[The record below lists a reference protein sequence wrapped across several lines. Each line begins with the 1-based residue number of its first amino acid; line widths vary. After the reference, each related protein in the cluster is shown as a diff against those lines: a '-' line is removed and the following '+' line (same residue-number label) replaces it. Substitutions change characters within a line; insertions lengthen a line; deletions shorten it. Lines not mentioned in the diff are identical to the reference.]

1 MTYRIVQWS
10 TGNVG
15 RHALTGIHA
24 RPDLELVGL
33 FVSNPDKVGRDA
45 GELAGLGTT
54 LGVLGSSDIEALL
67 ALKPDCIV
75 HTAMADDRMFEALA
89 DLERF
94 LAAGINVVSSS
105 PVFLQYPAPDDAMAQ
120 PLIDAATTAGVS
132 LFVNGVDPGF
142 ANDALPLVL
151 TGISERI
158 EEVRCS
164 EVLNYNTYNQP
175 MVLFDIM
182 GFAKE
187 LDDIPLL
194 LSPGV
199 LTMAWGS
206 VVRQIAAGLGVTLT
220 EVTEWYERE
229 PAPEDFEVDAGTVKK
244 GTAAAL
250 HFEVRG
256 MVGDK
261 AVVVLEH
268 VTRLRDDLGASWP
281 QPAGHGCYRVQITG
295 EPNYTLDLQLMGTD
309 GDHNTAGLKATAMR
323 LVNAIPAVVAAPP
336 GLVTALDLP
345 LITGRGLVV
354 T

>member
-1 MTYRIVQWS
+1 MAIPL
-10 TGNVG
+10 
-15 RHALTGIHA
+15 HA
-24 RPDLELVGL
+24 
-33 FVSNPDKVGRDA
+33 
-45 GELAGLGTT
+45 
-54 LGVLGSSDIEALL
+54 
-67 ALKPDCIV
+67 
-75 HTAMADDRMFEALA
+75 
-89 DLERF
+89 
-94 LAAGINVVSSS
+94 AAKK
-105 PVFLQYPAPDDAMAQ
+105 
-120 PLIDAATTAGVS
+120 AGVS
-132 LFVNGVDPGF
+132 LFVNGIDPGF

-151 TGISERI
+151 SGISERI

-182 GFAKE
+182 GFARE
-187 LDDIPLL
+187 LDDIPMLL
-194 LSPGV
+194 MPGV

-220 EVTEWYERE
+220 EVTEWFERE
-229 PAPEDFEVDAGTVKK
+229 PAPEDFEVDAGTVPK

-268 VTRLRDDLGASWP
+268 VTRLRDDLGATWP

-309 GDHNTAGLKATAMR
+309 GDHNTAGLKSTAMR
-323 LVNAIPAVVAAPP
+323 LVNAVPAVVDAKP
-336 GLVTALDLP
+336 GIITALDLP
-345 LITGRGLVV
+345 LITGKGLVV

>member
-1 MTYRIVQWS
+1 MALRVVQWS

-15 RHALTGIHA
+15 RHALAGIDAH
-24 RPDLELVGL
+24 PELELIGL
-33 FVSNPDKVGRDA
+33 FVSNPEKVGRDA
-45 GELAGLGTT
+45 GELAGLGKE
-54 LGVLGSSDIEALL
+54 LGVAATSDTAALL
-67 ALKPDCIV
+67 ALAPDCIV
-75 HTAMADDRMFEALA
+75 HTAMADDRLGEAVA
-89 DLERF
+89 DLEAF
-94 LAAGINVVSSS
+94 LNAGINVVSSG
-105 PVFLQYPAPDDAMAQ
+105 PVFLQYPTEDDPMAAPLHAAAQ
-120 PLIDAATTAGVS
+120 AHGVS
-132 LFVNGVDPGF
+132 LLVNGVDPGF
-142 ANDALPLVL
+142 ANDTLALVL

-164 EVLNYNTYNQP
+164 EILNYNTYNQP

-182 GFAKE
+182 GFARP
-187 LDDIPLL
+187 LDDIPMLL
-194 LSPGV
+194 LPGV
-199 LTMAWGS
+199 LTMAWGN
-206 VVRQIAAGLGVTLT
+206 VVRQIAAGLGLTLT
-220 EVTEWYERE
+220 DVTEWYERE
-229 PAPEDFEVDAGTVKK
+229 AAPEDFEVDAGIVAK

-268 VTRLRDDLGASWP
+268 VTRLRDDLGADWP
-281 QPAGHGCYRVQITG
+281 QPAGHGCYRVEITG

-323 LVNAIPAVVAAPP
+323 LVNAIPAVIAAAP
-336 GLVTALDLP
+336 GIVTALDLP

>member
-1 MTYRIVQWS
+1 MPYRVIQWS

-15 RHALTGIHA
+15 RHALAGIDAH
-24 RPDLELVGL
+24 PELELVGL

-45 GELAGLGTT
+45 GELAGLGRS
-54 LGVLGSSDIEALL
+54 LGVAGTSDTDALL
-67 ALKPDCIV
+67 AMKPDCIV
-75 HTAMADDRMFEALA
+75 HTAMADDRLGEALG

-94 LAAGINVVSSS
+94 LAAGINVVSSG
-105 PVFLQYPAPDDAMAQ
+105 PVFLQYPEPDDPMAS
-120 PLIDAATTAGVS
+120 PLIAAAEKADVS

-151 TGISERI
+151 TGVSERI

-164 EVLNYNTYNQP
+164 EILNYNTYNQP

-182 GFAKE
+182 GFGGD
-187 LDDIPLL
+187 LDEVPFL

-199 LTMAWGS
+199 LTLAWGS

-220 EVTEWYERE
+220 EVTQWYERE
-229 PAPEDFEVDAGTVKK
+229 PAPEDFEVDAGTIKK

-250 HFEVRG
+250 RFEVRG
-256 MVGDK
+256 MVGDRP
-261 AVVVLEH
+261 VVVLEH
-268 VTRLRDDLGASWP
+268 VTRLRDDLGAGWP
-281 QPAGHGCYRVQITG
+281 QPAGQGCYRIEITG

-323 LVNAIPAVVAAPP
+323 LVNAVPAVVAAPP

-345 LITGRGLVV
+345 LVTGRGLVV
-354 T
+354 